1 MATEVP
7 EGKPSKSDVPRAGW
21 ANPMLHVKDVARSI
35 HFYSLIGFTLTDI
48 EGEPEHPGWA
58 RMTST
63 KDDSAIM
70 FLGEE
75 ERSQEEGSQAEGSK
89 KEESPEHR
97 HFPDP
102 DAQGILLAMYTPDL
116 PALREHLVANGI
128 PAPPISYPDYMPSGS
143 LFLRDPDGYAVNIH
157 HWSKKEDEHWHR
169 RLAEKRAKGILPAE

>member
-35 HFYSLIGFTLTDI
+35 HFYRLIGFTLTDI
-48 EGEPEHPGWA
+48 EGDPECPGWA

-63 KDDSAIM
+63 KDDSALM
-70 FLGEE
+70 FLL
-75 ERSQEEGSQAEGSK
+75 AEDD
-89 KEESPEHR
+89 HYA
-97 HFPDP
+97 DP

-128 PAPPISYPDYMPSGS
+128 PAAPIAYPDYMPSGS
-143 LFLRDPDGYAVNIH
+143 LFLRDPDGYSVNIH
-157 HWSKKEDEHWHR
+157 HWSKKEDEDWHR